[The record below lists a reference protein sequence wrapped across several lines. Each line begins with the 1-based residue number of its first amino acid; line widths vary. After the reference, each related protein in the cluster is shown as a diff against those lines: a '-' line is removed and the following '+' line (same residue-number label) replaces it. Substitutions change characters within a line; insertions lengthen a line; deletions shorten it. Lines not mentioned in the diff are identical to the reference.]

1 MGGAWITNG
10 MMPFFLM
17 ALGCVVSA
25 LGWLAVD
32 TLRDIRGDIKR
43 LTDGQSALNEKMH
56 TELQIMG
63 NRSADRHADHERR
76 IGKLEGHCLA
86 AHEAGR
92 G

>member
-17 ALGCVVSA
+17 LLGCLVSA
-25 LGWLAVD
+25 LGFMAVWI
-32 TLRDIRGDIKR
+32 LNDIRGDIEH
-43 LTDGQSALNEKMH
+43 LTTGQSALNEKLH
-56 TELQIMG
+56 AELSMMG
-63 NRSADRHADHERR
+63 TRYEDHIAELRGR
-76 IGKLEGHCLA
+76 VGRLEGHCRA